1 MTSPTKISS
10 DMAGPKT
17 ETAVLYPFLGVHSF
31 LIGLFPFYI
40 PVFLYKNGFSL
51 SRICAFIAVTALG
64 FVITLY
70 PWERMARKVSLAI
83 LILVSFFSELL
94 LMTALFIEKQMIF
107 IIVAGFLNG
116 VFNCHFWMIQRLL
129 FFYTVTPDTSGRKF
143 GNFQIFVLL
152 VVKAGILAGGAL
164 LEKSGFLPVYLATLA
179 VTGAAGAYV
188 VKNRTGITLDQRI
201 LSSSPLNIKQV
212 VTFKDKAH
220 SRSIFAVDGLFLY
233 LESYFWM
240 ISLFLIVQQNYW
252 KLGLLV
258 VCLALFFGLLF
269 VLIKNRIDRLP
280 AGRIYTGAVCLYSL
294 SWLLRGLLAE
304 NLDNISML
312 LMLAVITFCTSLF
325 RLVFNKRFYDMAAA
339 TTGHAYIFMKSYLS
353 QFFLAAGAVTG
364 VLWLGPG
371 NTVAQLSGIYLAAA
385 ALSFVFLLYHFEK
398 R

>member
-1 MTSPTKISS
+1 
-10 DMAGPKT
+10 MAGPKT

-40 PVFLYKNGFSL
+40 PVFLYNHGFSL

-70 PWERMARKVSLAI
+70 PWERMARQVSLAI
-83 LILVSFFSELL
+83 LILISFCSELL
-94 LMTALFIEKQMIF
+94 LMTALFIENEMVF
-107 IIVAGFLNG
+107 LIIAGFLNG

-129 FFYTVTPDTSGRKF
+129 FFSTITPDTSGRKF

-152 VVKAGILAGGAL
+152 VLQAGILAGGAL
-164 LEKSGFLPVYLATLA
+164 LEKAGFLPVYLVSVTLA
-179 VTGAAGAYV
+179 GAAGVWV
-188 VKNRTGITLDQRI
+188 VKNRAGTTLDPRI
-201 LSSSPLNIKQV
+201 LSSPPLSFKQV
-212 VTFKDKAH
+212 ISFKDRVH

-258 VCLALFFGLLF
+258 VFLALFFGVLF

-294 SWLLRGLLAE
+294 SWLLRGLLSE
-304 NLDNISML
+304 HLDHISML
-312 LMLAVITFCTSLF
+312 LMLSVITFCTSLF
-325 RLVFNKRFYDMAAA
+325 RLVFNKRFYDIAAA
-339 TTGHAYIFMKSYLS
+339 TSGHAYIFMKSYLS

-364 VLWLGPG
+364 MLWLKPG

-385 ALSFVFLLYHFEK
+385 VIAFAYFLYHPPEK
-398 R
+398 EVPCR

>member
-1 MTSPTKISS
+1 MTRPTV
-10 DMAGPKT
+10 T
-17 ETAVLYPFLGVHSF
+17 LYTFLGVHSF

-70 PWERMARKVSLAI
+70 PWERMARQVSLTV

-94 LMTALFIEKQMIF
+94 LMTALFIENEMVF
-107 IIVAGFLNG
+107 IIIAGSLNG
-116 VFNCHFWMIQRLL
+116 VFNCH
-129 FFYTVTPDTSGRKF
+129 
-143 GNFQIFVLL
+143 
-152 VVKAGILAGGAL
+152 
-164 LEKSGFLPVYLATLA
+164 
-179 VTGAAGAYV
+179 
-188 VKNRTGITLDQRI
+188 
-201 LSSSPLNIKQV
+201 
-212 VTFKDKAH
+212 
-220 SRSIFAVDGLFLY
+220 
-233 LESYFWM
+233 FWM

-258 VCLALFFGLLF
+258 VVLALFFGLLF
-269 VLIKNRIDRLP
+269 ILIKNRIDRLP

-294 SWLLRGLLAE
+294 SWLLRGLLSE
-304 NLDNISML
+304 TLDNISML

-325 RLVFNKRFYDMAAA
+325 RLVFNKRFYDIAAA
-339 TTGHAYIFMKSYLS
+339 TTGHAYIFMKSYIS
-353 QFFLAAGAVTG
+353 QFFLAAGAMSG

-385 ALSFVFLLYHFEK
+385 ALSFVFLLYHLEK

>member
-1 MTSPTKISS
+1 
-10 DMAGPKT
+10 MAGPKT

-64 FVITLY
+64 FFITLY
-70 PWERMARKVSLAI
+70 PWERMARKVSLSV

-94 LMTALFIEKQMIF
+94 LMTALFIEKEMVF
-107 IIVAGFLNG
+107 IIFAGFLNG

-129 FFYTVTPDTSGRKF
+129 FFYTITPENSGRKF

-152 VVKAGILAGGAL
+152 VLKAGILAGGAL
-164 LEKSGFLPVYLATLA
+164 LEKAGFLPVYLATLT
-179 VTGAAGAYV
+179 VTGTAGAWV
-188 VKNRTGITLDQRI
+188 VKRRAGITLDPRI
-201 LSSSPLNIKQV
+201 LTSPPLRFKQV
-212 VTFKDKAH
+212 ITFKDRSY
-220 SRSIFAVDGLFLY
+220 SRSVFVVDGLFLY

-258 VCLALFFGLLF
+258 VVLALFFGLLF
-269 VLIKNRIDRLP
+269 VLIKNHIDRLP
-280 AGRIYTGAVCLYSL
+280 AGRIYTAAVCLYSL
-294 SWLLRGLLAE
+294 SWLLRGLLSE
-304 NLDNISML
+304 NLDHISML

-339 TTGHAYIFMKSYLS
+339 TTGHAYIFMKSYIS
-353 QFFLAAGAVTG
+353 QFFLAAGAMSGMV
-364 VLWLGPG
+364 WLGPG
-371 NTVAQLSGIYLAAA
+371 NTVAQLSHIYLAAA
-385 ALSFVFLLYHFEK
+385 IIAFAFFLYHPPEK
-398 R
+398 EAPCR